1 MSFALGIPV
10 EATCSP
16 RVVIK
21 LVYAGVESRSF
32 AEGSAH
38 LKNLGGLSI
47 SDERIRRA
55 THQAAEERI
64 AQQDRLVAAYQSKP
78 LPEQTSQK
86 PADVEAPDIACVM
99 CDGGRYQLLDRQASA
114 TNPTDEPSSDSE
126 RRGKHWHE
134 SRVALLA
141 TMKGQHHEVDPQPEL
156 PNCMEFYAIGS
167 TLSEI
172 SKVGSKPGSKETPEQ
187 SIERNKQE
195 QAKKELQESLVGPK
209 LVSRNVVAS
218 GENWDSF
225 GPMVATRAWYQ
236 GFAAAKHKAF
246 VSDGSSTIEKL
257 QQTHFPE
264 STSVLDLL
272 HGLGYTMHVAR
283 LTTLEESDTAE
294 SYNHW
299 AALIWKGRVDEVLEE
314 FDALQKIH
322 GDPPDDCKAED
333 VREVLR
339 TARVYYRNHR
349 HRMNYPEYRRLGYP
363 LTSSLMESTVKQIN
377 YRVKGSEKYWSSAG
391 GEKILRLRADYLS
404 DDEPM
409 TAFWKSRPRDATG
422 FRTYR
427 CQPPGIAA

>member
-1 MSFALGIPV
+1 M
-10 EATCSP
+10 
-16 RVVIK
+16 
-21 LVYAGVESRSF
+21 VYAGVQSRSF

-38 LKNLGGLSI
+38 LKNLSGLSI

-209 LVSRNVVAS
+209 LVSRNVVEL
-218 GENWDSF
+218 GL
-225 GPMVATRAWYQ
+225 VRAN
-236 GFAAAKHKAF
+236 GCH
-246 VSDGSSTIEKL
+246 
-257 QQTHFPE
+257 
-264 STSVLDLL
+264 TSVVS
-272 HGLGYTMHVAR
+272 GIR
-283 LTTLEESDTAE
+283 
-294 SYNHW
+294 
-299 AALIWKGRVDEVLEE
+299 
-314 FDALQKIH
+314 
-322 GDPPDDCKAED
+322 
-333 VREVLR
+333 
-339 TARVYYRNHR
+339 
-349 HRMNYPEYRRLGYP
+349 
-363 LTSSLMESTVKQIN
+363 
-377 YRVKGSEKYWSSAG
+377 
-391 GEKILRLRADYLS
+391 
-404 DDEPM
+404 
-409 TAFWKSRPRDATG
+409 
-422 FRTYR
+422 R
-427 CQPPGIAA
+427 CQAQSICLRWLVNNRKATTNALPRIHFGVRPVAWARIHNACGTFDYVGGIGHC